1 MKKNIISLL
10 GFVFL
15 FGLLTGCSTTK
26 NVVQPPLWADSLTV
40 NQIFPEEDFI
50 TGIGNGSSES
60 IAMTMADGNIA
71 SYFSR
76 EISSSTTASQK
87 LSNNEN
93 DEQSLN
99 RQININS
106 RITLFG
112 IEHTKGWFNKQ
123 EKTWYVCS
131 YLNRVKSW
139 KIYESNVAQ
148 EKEKF
153 YSFYNSAQK
162 EKDPFKKISL
172 LNKAKSEGK
181 NYSDILT
188 FAEFL
193 YKKGCQEYSKD
204 RFVIAS
210 IDQKIAEINLNLKV
224 KVTVSGELGAQY
236 KKSIEK
242 VLTNNGFLI
251 SDKNYFY
258 TVKAEINSNKSKFPG
273 SIVAEPT
280 VTIHIENTNETL
292 FTLSKTADRI
302 SGFTEAEIL
311 VDKKIN
317 NAIIKFIQED
327 CSELIKKIL
336 E

>member
-1 MKKNIISLL
+1 MKKIIISFL
-10 GFVFL
+10 GFIFL
-15 FGLLTGCSTTK
+15 FGLLTGCSTIK
-26 NVVQPPLWADSLTV
+26 NVVQPPLWADSSTA

-60 IAMTMADGNIA
+60 IAMAMADGNIA

-76 EISSSTTASQK
+76 EISSFTTASQK

-131 YLNRVKSW
+131 YLNRAKSW

-188 FAEFL
+188 FAELL

-210 IDQKIAEINLNLKV
+210 IDQKLTEIKLNLKI
-224 KVTVSGELGAQY
+224 KVEVSGDLGTQF
-236 KKSIEK
+236 KKLIEK
-242 VLTNNGFLI
+242 VLTDNGFLVTN
-251 SDKNYFY
+251 KNYFY

-292 FTLSKTADRI
+292 FTLSKTAERI
-302 SGFTEAEIL
+302 SGFSEAESL
-311 VDKKIN
+311 VDRKIN
-317 NAIIKFIQED
+317 NAVTKIIQENFT
-327 CSELIKKIL
+327 EAIKGFF
-336 E
+336 

>member
-1 MKKNIISLL
+1 MRKNIISLL

-26 NVVQPPLWADSLTV
+26 NVAQPPLWADSSTI

-50 TGIGNGSSES
+50 TAIGNGSSES
-60 IAMTMADGNIA
+60 IAMAMADGNIA

-87 LSNNEN
+87 LSNNKN

-99 RQININS
+99 RQINITS
-106 RITLFG
+106 KITLFG
-112 IEHTKGWFNKQ
+112 LEHTKGWFNKQ

-131 YLNRVKSW
+131 YLNRAKSW
-139 KIYESNVAQ
+139 KIYESNVIQ

-162 EKDPFKKISL
+162 EKDPFKKIAL

-188 FAEFL
+188 FAELL

-210 IDQKIAEINLNLKV
+210 IDQKIAAINLNLKI
-224 KVTVSGELGAQY
+224 KVEVSGDLGTQF
-236 KKSIEK
+236 KKLIEK
-242 VLTNNGFLI
+242 VLTDNGFLVTN
-251 SDKNYFY
+251 KNYFY

-292 FTLSKTADRI
+292 FTLSKTVERI
-302 SGFTEAEIL
+302 SGFSEAEIL

-317 NAIIKFIQED
+317 NAVTRIIQED
-327 CSELIKKIL
+327 FPKAVKLPEK
-336 E
+336 